1 MADPAALIRLLRPVN
16 SIMMGFAI
24 LVGAAIGD
32 RGGLLNSATE
42 LMLAFVTGFTITG
55 SSMAINDYYDRAID
69 AINEPQRPIPSGKVS
84 PNEALLTT
92 ILLSIIGLLASW
104 LTGFNH
110 LVLALLTLSV
120 SIIYN
125 TVGKSTGFPGNL
137 MVSIC
142 VSIPFI
148 YGGMVT
154 GGGVMGNSLY
164 FALIAFLTNTG
175 REVTKGIVD
184 IKGDRVQGVKTVAIL
199 GGSSVAA
206 WVSTL
211 FYVSAIV
218 LSIVPPMKG
227 LVSPWY
233 IPFVAFTDLGLLW
246 VSYSLVKDPSR
257 DNSRMLKN
265 RLLFLMTSGMI
276 GFLAGNLL

>member
-1 MADPAALIRLLRPVN
+1 
-16 SIMMGFAI
+16 MMGFAI

-184 IKGDRVQGVKTVAIL
+184 VKGDRVLGVKTVAIL